1 MRNDGT
7 NLRFGL
13 RLRLRSSLDLWS
25 GFPFGEYENS
35 GGLVWFGLNKA
46 ASSSEIR
53 RFLEKRDI
61 YISLYPQG
69 CCSTDTGET
78 EIGNEWRF

>member
-1 MRNDGT
+1 MRNDGM
-7 NLRFGL
+7 NLRFGAQAETQVQS
-13 RLRLRSSLDLWS
+13 RSLVQVS
-25 GFPFGEYENS
+25 FAEYENS
-35 GGLVWFGLNKA
+35 GVFGLNKA

-53 RFLEKRDI
+53 RFLEKRDV